1 MLLHALW
8 HKSMFFLVVGPDTQ
22 SFLMLFGCLTPER
35 IHCKVNHEG
44 HLRTCLC
51 VHRRKQGDLSLRG
64 KGPHHASSGM
74 PSIVTLAQQLLH

>member
-35 IHCKVNHEG
+35 IHCKV
-44 HLRTCLC
+44 
-51 VHRRKQGDLSLRG
+51 KS
-64 KGPHHASSGM
+64 
-74 PSIVTLAQQLLH
+74 

>member
-44 HLRTCLC
+44 HLNLPVCA
-51 VHRRKQGDLSLRG
+51 QAEARG
-64 KGPHHASSGM
+64 PKPER
-74 PSIVTLAQQLLH
+74 